1 MTPLIVG
8 TALAL
13 VALAFVLY
21 PLFQEP
27 LGVQR
32 RQRRASRVGITTAV
46 DALREIEFDHATG
59 KLSERDYAELKATY
73 TQRAVNAM
81 RAGEG
86 ANADAD
92 ADADMDATAPAC
104 GRCGPRPER
113 DAIFC
118 SECGAA
124 LPA

>member
-1 MTPLIVG
+1 MTPLLVG

-13 VALAFVLY
+13 AALAFVLY

-27 LGVQR
+27 LGVQPR
-32 RQRRASRVGITTAV
+32 RRRASPVGITTAV
-46 DALREIEFDHATG
+46 DALREIEFDHVTG

-73 TQRAVNAM
+73 TQRAVDAM
-81 RAGEG
+81 RATEG
-86 ANADAD
+86 G
-92 ADADMDATAPAC
+92 TASALVC
-104 GRCGPRPER
+104 GRCGPRPEP
-113 DAIFC
+113 DAAYC

>member
-1 MTPLIVG
+1 MTPLLVG

-13 VALAFVLY
+13 IALAFVLY

-32 RQRRASRVGITTAV
+32 RMRHVPRAGVTTAV

-73 TQRAVNAM
+73 TQRAVDAM
-81 RAGEG
+81 RAGESG
-86 ANADAD
+86 
-92 ADADMDATAPAC
+92 TPSAPAC
-104 GRCGPRPER
+104 GRCGPRPES
-113 DAIFC
+113 DAMFC

>member
-1 MTPLIVG
+1 MTPLLVG

-27 LGVQR
+27 LGVQPR
-32 RQRRASRVGITTAV
+32 RSRVARGGVTTAV

-59 KLSERDYAELKATY
+59 KLSERDYTELKATY
-73 TQRAVNAM
+73 TQRAVDAM
-81 RAGEG
+81 RSGDGG
-86 ANADAD
+86 ATSALV
-92 ADADMDATAPAC
+92 C
-104 GRCGPRPER
+104 GRCGPRPEP
-113 DAIFC
+113 DAVFC

>member
-1 MTPLIVG
+1 MTPLLVG

-32 RQRRASRVGITTAV
+32 RRRRAPRVGITTAV

-73 TQRAVNAM
+73 TQRAVDAM
-81 RAGEG
+81 RSGG
-86 ANADAD
+86 DVNADVESV
-92 ADADMDATAPAC
+92 PAC
-104 GRCGPRPER
+104 GRCGPRPEA